1 MARPEITGRK
11 MTTSAG
17 AGAETPPICGPR
29 LAFTIAEFAQAHRLS
44 VSMYYKLKAQGLG
57 PIEMIVGS
65 RRYVSFEAAERWRRE
80 REAAATE
87 NAA

>member
-1 MARPEITGRK
+1 MARPEVTGK
-11 MTTSAG
+11 KPTPSAG
-17 AGAETPPICGPR
+17 PP
-29 LAFTIAEFAQAHRLS
+29 LAFTVAEFAQAHRLS
-44 VSMYYKLKAQGLG
+44 VSMYYKLKAQGLA
-57 PIEMIVGS
+57 PAEMIVGK

>member
-1 MARPEITGRK
+1 
-11 MTTSAG
+11 
-17 AGAETPPICGPR
+17 
-29 LAFTIAEFAQAHRLS
+29 
-44 VSMYYKLKAQGLG
+44 
-57 PIEMIVGS
+57 MIVGK